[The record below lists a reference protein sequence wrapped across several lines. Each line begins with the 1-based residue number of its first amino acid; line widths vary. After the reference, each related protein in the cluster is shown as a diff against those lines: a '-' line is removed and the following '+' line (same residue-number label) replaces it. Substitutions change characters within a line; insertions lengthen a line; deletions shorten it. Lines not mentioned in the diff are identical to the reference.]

1 MSANRFLDL
10 SSACA
15 RLFVEAQRLIP
26 GGFLQGELPR
36 EAAPVLRRVGALA
49 TLRALDAEAYARLE
63 RIGADLRTRLDE
75 RLRDHGVRGHVT
87 GDGSLFRF
95 VMTSK
100 APRTYRDTVEPD
112 ASERM
117 GRLFMHLLDAGVLV
131 NTNGLACLSTPMGD
145 AEVDEI
151 VQAFDR
157 ALQPLR
163 RPS

>member
-112 ASERM
+112 AS
-117 GRLFMHLLDAGVLV
+117 VLV